1 MTQVTIDQ
9 ATSEKLCAAKDV
21 VRVVDEQGRVVGT
34 FKPADVPPYDP
45 SLIPPMSIEEL
56 RRREQEPGGY
66 TTEEVLRKLKEL

>member
-9 ATSEKLCAAKDV
+9 ATCEKPRAAREI

-45 SLIPPMSIEEL
+45 SLIPPMSEEEL
-56 RRREQEPGGY
+56 SRRAQEPGG
-66 TTEEVLRKLKEL
+66 